1 VVFIIK
7 IPVAVVVIVLR
18 LKILPQSKK
27 ESYRRFDWYGTA
39 VLALLVSSLVY
50 GVNQINKTIF
60 VGI

>member
-1 VVFIIK
+1 
-7 IPVAVVVIVLR
+7 VVIVLR